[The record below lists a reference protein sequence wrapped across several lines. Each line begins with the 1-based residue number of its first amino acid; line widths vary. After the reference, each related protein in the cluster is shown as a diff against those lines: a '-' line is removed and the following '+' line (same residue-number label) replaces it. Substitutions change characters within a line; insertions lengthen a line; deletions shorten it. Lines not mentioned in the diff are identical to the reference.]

1 MVKRPAA
8 TAASWTEEMPSSE
21 HRAFRD
27 TLMHGE
33 REKVAPEHV
42 DVRGGAALSPKSD
55 REKINKSGNNYL
67 AVWQCL
73 YML

>member
-1 MVKRPAA
+1 MCV
-8 TAASWTEEMPSSE
+8 
-21 HRAFRD
+21 
-27 TLMHGE
+27 HGE

-67 AVWQCL
+67 AVWQCM